1 MRLNGNSRRFMAS
14 GLVLFRTFGGAQLSP
29 RLGDA
34 DLAVVSSVAT
44 KEATHDNVQSSDT
57 SSVHQR

>member
-1 MRLNGNSRRFMAS
+1 MAS
-14 GLVLFRTFGGAQLSP
+14 DLVLLSRLFGGAQLSP

-44 KEATHDNVQSSDT
+44 KEATHDNAQSSDT

>member
-1 MRLNGNSRRFMAS
+1 LITDDTRLNRQEPEIHGFRPRTPS
-14 GLVLFRTFGGAQLSP
+14 GPSGGAQLSP

-44 KEATHDNVQSSDT
+44 KEAA
-57 SSVHQR
+57 